1 MTQHIVIIGASHA
14 GISCAEQLRNLGF
27 SGAITLVDRQA
38 GAPLERPPLSKSYLG
53 SAPEE
58 DEKFLLRRPEWYD
71 KFQVIM
77 IDGVAVDRIEPE
89 THQIGLA
96 DGQSLNYDK
105 LILATGAIPR
115 TLPPAAGLGNVHVL
129 RNPDDAAALRQ
140 AMQTAATAVVIG
152 GGYIG
157 LEAAASCRKA
167 GLNVH
172 VVEAADRLL
181 ARVASPDM
189 SAFFL
194 DLHQRH
200 GVMIHTSMTGTKIDH
215 KDGIF
220 TGITLDTGQQ
230 ISADFLVV
238 GIGVAPDSVLADAAG
253 AAIGNGILVD
263 RQMRSTIDDVYA
275 IGDVALI
282 EGAVLRIESVH
293 NAQDTAARAAADI
306 TKTPM
311 PDMAV
316 PWFWSEQYDVRLQS
330 AGIVPVGKDDLRY
343 AVRPGKREGGMSVWS
358 YDQERLVAVEAVHD
372 PAAYMLGKKCLE
384 NNLSPAPSDAADPA
398 FDLKTFATGAS
409 GVQQDGV

>member
-1 MTQHIVIIGASHA
+1 MTQHMVIIGASHA

-71 KFQVIM
+71 KFQVTM

-129 RNPDDAAALRQ
+129 RNPDDAAALRR

-157 LEAAASCRKA
+157 L
-167 GLNVH
+167 
-172 VVEAADRLL
+172 EAADRLL

-200 GVMIHTSMTGTKIDH
+200 GVMIHTGMTGTKIDH

-263 RQMRSTIDDVYA
+263 RQMRTTIDDVYA

-282 EGAVLRIESVH
+282 EGATLRIESVH

-358 YDQERLVAVEAVHD
+358 YDQDRLVAVEAVHD

>member
-1 MTQHIVIIGASHA
+1 MTRHIVIIGASHA
-14 GISCAEQLRNLGF
+14 GISCAEQLRTLGF
-27 SGAITLVDRQA
+27 SGGITLIDRQS
-38 GAPLERPPLSKSYLG
+38 GAPLERPPLSKAYLG
-53 SAPEE
+53 SMPE
-58 DEKFLLRRPEWYD
+58 DDKRFLLRRAEWYE
-71 KFQVIM
+71 KFQVTI
-77 IDGVAVDRIEPE
+77 IDGVAVDFIDPGQ
-89 THQIGLA
+89 HQIRLA
-96 DGQSLNYDK
+96 DGRSLNFDK
-105 LILATGAIPR
+105 LILATGAAPR
-115 TLPPAAGLGNVHVL
+115 TLPQVAGLENVHVL
-129 RNPDDAAALRQ
+129 RSPDDAAGLRR
-140 AMQTAATAVVIG
+140 AMQTASSAVIIG

-157 LEAAASCRKA
+157 LEAAASFRKA

-172 VVEAADRLL
+172 VVEAAERLL

-189 SAFFL
+189 SAFFQE
-194 DLHQRH
+194 LHQRQ
-200 GVMIHTSMTGTKIDH
+200 GVMIHTGMTETEFH
-215 KDGIF
+215 QKDGLF

-230 ISADFLVV
+230 ISADFLLV
-238 GIGVAPDSVLADAAG
+238 GIGVVPDSVLADAAG

-282 EGAVLRIESVH
+282 EGVVSRIESVH

-306 TKTPM
+306 TETPM

-358 YDQERLVAVEAVHD
+358 YVQDRLVAVEAVHD

-384 NNLSPAPSDAADPA
+384 NNLSPVPSDAADSD

-409 GVQQDGV
+409 GVQQGGV